1 LAGKQND
8 VISPVQPRTECGL
21 WDVSLEPNATLA
33 VPLPKA
39 WNAFGVLNQGT
50 LAGFGASGLAAV
62 RFRANSSELVIVAA
76 NEPVRMVLFC
86 GRPLSEPLVFGGP
99 FVMNTSAEL
108 DDAKRRFI
116 AGDMGHLSPSFN

>member
-1 LAGKQND
+1 M
-8 VISPVQPRTECGL
+8 
-21 WDVSLEPNATLA
+21 
-33 VPLPKA
+33 
-39 WNAFGVLNQGT
+39 LNQGT
-50 LAGFGASGLAAV
+50 LDGFGASGLAAV

-108 DDAKRRFI
+108 EDAKRRFRV
-116 AGDMGHLSPSFN
+116 GHMGHLSQSFN